1 MSYRVRIDAY
11 QGPFDLL
18 LSLVSRQKI
27 DIGAI
32 SIADITDQY
41 LEEIEHMK
49 DLDLDIASDF
59 LVVAA
64 TLLQIKAS
72 SLLPKESM
80 EIIEL
85 DDELAN
91 LTPEQ
96 TRDILV
102 ERLITY
108 KKFKNAA
115 SALGIR
121 MENEARMHPRQA
133 SLEEDFIGLM
143 PDFLKSVT
151 LHNLAVICAG
161 IAAKRDVFLLE
172 AEHIAAVPISMEKH
186 VEGIYHSMQRREHCT
201 FEQLVGDKPTAE
213 LVVVTFLAILELY
226 KRGVIKIQQESAFA
240 EIKLNIVEG
249 APEITDFSVP
259 DWGMPDD
266 PSLDELDEEQQ
277 ENNDEAVQDADD
289 VMAQNESSNDVT
301 QDKLPREDEVSSELA
316 DTTSHGTQIDKQEV
330 EEGEE

>member
-18 LSLVSRQKI
+18 LTLVSRQKI

-41 LEEIEHMK
+41 LAEVERMK

-72 SLLPKESM
+72 SLLPKDGIEQ
-80 EIIEL
+80 IEL
-85 DDELAN
+85 DDEFAD

-102 ERLITY
+102 ERLVVY
-108 KKFKNAA
+108 KQFKNAA
-115 SALGIR
+115 AALGMR
-121 MENEARMHPRQA
+121 MENEAKMHPRQA
-133 SLEEDFIGLM
+133 SLEERFLGLM
-143 PDFLKSVT
+143 PDYLKGTT
-151 LHNLAVICAG
+151 LHGLAVICAD
-161 IAAKRDVFLLE
+161 IAARRDTFLLE

-186 VEGIYHSMQRREHCT
+186 VEGIYRSMRRRESCT
-201 FEQLVGDKPTAE
+201 FSQLVGDAPTPE

-226 KRGVIKIQQESAFA
+226 KRGVIRICQDAAFA
-240 EIKLNIVEG
+240 EIQLDIDAD

-259 DWGMPDD
+259 DWGMPED
-266 PSLDELDEEQQ
+266 PSLEQLDGE
-277 ENNDEAVQDADD
+277 DVQDAP
-289 VMAQNESSNDVT
+289 NEDM
-301 QDKLPREDEVSSELA
+301 QD
-316 DTTSHGTQIDKQEV
+316 
-330 EEGEE
+330 EE

>member
-18 LSLVSRQKI
+18 LTLVSRQKI

-41 LEEIEHMK
+41 LAEVERMK

-72 SLLPKESM
+72 SLLPKDGIEQ
-80 EIIEL
+80 IEL
-85 DDELAN
+85 DDEFAD

-102 ERLITY
+102 ERLVVY
-108 KKFKNAA
+108 KQFKNAA
-115 SALGIR
+115 AALGMR
-121 MENEARMHPRQA
+121 MENEAKMHPRQA
-133 SLEEDFIGLM
+133 SLEEQFLGLM
-143 PDFLKSVT
+143 PDYLKGTT
-151 LHNLAVICAG
+151 LHGLAVICAD
-161 IAAKRDVFLLE
+161 IAARRDTFLLE

-186 VEGIYHSMQRREHCT
+186 VEGIYRSMRRRESCT
-201 FEQLVGDKPTAE
+201 FSQLVGDTPTPE

-226 KRGVIKIQQESAFA
+226 KRGVIRICQDAAFA
-240 EIKLNIVEG
+240 EIQLDIDAD

-259 DWGMPDD
+259 DWGMPED
-266 PSLDELDEEQQ
+266 PSLEQLDDED
-277 ENNDEAVQDADD
+277 VQDAP
-289 VMAQNESSNDVT
+289 NEDM
-301 QDKLPREDEVSSELA
+301 QD
-316 DTTSHGTQIDKQEV
+316 
-330 EEGEE
+330 EE

>member
-18 LSLVSRQKI
+18 LTLVSRQKI

-41 LEEIEHMK
+41 LAEVERMK

-72 SLLPKESM
+72 SLLPKDGIEQ
-80 EIIEL
+80 IEL
-85 DDELAN
+85 DDEFAD

-102 ERLITY
+102 ERLVVY
-108 KKFKNAA
+108 KQFKNAA
-115 SALGIR
+115 AALGMR
-121 MENEARMHPRQA
+121 MENEAKMHPRQA
-133 SLEEDFIGLM
+133 SLEEQFLGLM
-143 PDFLKSVT
+143 PDYLKGTT
-151 LHNLAVICAG
+151 LHGLAVICAD
-161 IAAKRDVFLLE
+161 IAARRDTFLLE

-186 VEGIYHSMQRREHCT
+186 VEGIYRSMRRRESCT
-201 FEQLVGDKPTAE
+201 FSQLVGDAPTPE

-226 KRGVIKIQQESAFA
+226 KRGVIRICQDAAFA
-240 EIKLNIVEG
+240 EIQLDIDAD

-259 DWGMPDD
+259 DWGMPED
-266 PSLDELDEEQQ
+266 PSLEQLDDEGARDASDEDAQDEE
-277 ENNDEAVQDADD
+277 
-289 VMAQNESSNDVT
+289 
-301 QDKLPREDEVSSELA
+301 
-316 DTTSHGTQIDKQEV
+316 
-330 EEGEE
+330 

>member
-18 LSLVSRQKI
+18 LTLVSRQKI

-41 LEEIEHMK
+41 LAEVERMK

-72 SLLPKESM
+72 SLLPKDGIEQ
-80 EIIEL
+80 IEL
-85 DDELAN
+85 DDEFAD

-102 ERLITY
+102 ERLVVY
-108 KKFKNAA
+108 KQFKNAA
-115 SALGIR
+115 AALGMR
-121 MENEARMHPRQA
+121 MENEAKMHPRQA
-133 SLEEDFIGLM
+133 SLEEQYLGLM
-143 PDFLKSVT
+143 PDYLKGTT
-151 LHNLAVICAG
+151 LHGLAVICAD
-161 IAAKRDVFLLE
+161 IAARRDTFLLE

-186 VEGIYHSMQRREHCT
+186 VEGIYRSMRRRESCT
-201 FEQLVGDKPTAE
+201 FSQLVGDAPTPE

-226 KRGVIKIQQESAFA
+226 KRGVIRICQDAAFA
-240 EIKLNIVEG
+240 EIQLDIDAD

-259 DWGMPDD
+259 DWGMPED
-266 PSLDELDEEQQ
+266 PSLEQLDDEGARDASDEDTQDEE
-277 ENNDEAVQDADD
+277 
-289 VMAQNESSNDVT
+289 
-301 QDKLPREDEVSSELA
+301 
-316 DTTSHGTQIDKQEV
+316 
-330 EEGEE
+330 

>member
-18 LSLVSRQKI
+18 LTLVSRQKI

-41 LEEIEHMK
+41 LAEVERMK

-72 SLLPKESM
+72 SLLPKDGIEQ
-80 EIIEL
+80 IEL
-85 DDELAN
+85 DDEFAD
-91 LTPEQ
+91 LTPDQ

-102 ERLITY
+102 ERLVVY
-108 KKFKNAA
+108 KQFKNAA
-115 SALGIR
+115 AALGMR
-121 MENEARMHPRQA
+121 MENEAKMHPRQA
-133 SLEEDFIGLM
+133 SLEEQFLGLM
-143 PDFLKSVT
+143 PDYLKGTT
-151 LHNLAVICAG
+151 LHGLAVICAD
-161 IAAKRDVFLLE
+161 IAARRDTFLLE

-186 VEGIYHSMQRREHCT
+186 VEGIYRSMRRRESCT
-201 FEQLVGDKPTAE
+201 FSQLVGDAPTPE

-226 KRGVIKIQQESAFA
+226 KRGVIRICQDAAFA
-240 EIKLNIVEG
+240 EIQLDIDAD

-259 DWGMPDD
+259 DWGMPED
-266 PSLDELDEEQQ
+266 PSLEQLDDEGARDASDEDTQDEE
-277 ENNDEAVQDADD
+277 
-289 VMAQNESSNDVT
+289 
-301 QDKLPREDEVSSELA
+301 
-316 DTTSHGTQIDKQEV
+316 
-330 EEGEE
+330 

>member
-1 MSYRVRIDAY
+1 MHIRDHLTCCSRSSRV
-11 QGPFDLL
+11 
-18 LSLVSRQKI
+18 QKI

-41 LEEIEHMK
+41 LAEVERMK

-72 SLLPKESM
+72 SLLPKEVV
-80 EIIEL
+80 EPIEL

-102 ERLITY
+102 ERLVVYKQFRTSRRPWVRGWRTRRRCIRVLSAPTSASWVSCPITSRMSPCMGWPS
-108 KKFKNAA
+108 
-115 SALGIR
+115 SAPTSR
-121 MENEARMHPRQA
+121 
-133 SLEEDFIGLM
+133 
-143 PDFLKSVT
+143 
-151 LHNLAVICAG
+151 
-161 IAAKRDVFLLE
+161 RDVTPFCSRPSTSPPCPFRWS
-172 AEHIAAVPISMEKH
+172 AMSRGFTAQCGVVRAAPSN
-186 VEGIYHSMQRREHCT
+186 R
-201 FEQLVGDKPTAE
+201 LVGPAPAPE

-226 KRGVIKIQQESAFA
+226 KRGVIKIFQDVAFD
-240 EIKLNIVEG
+240 EIQLDIEPD

-266 PSLDELDEEQQ
+266 PSLEQFDEDDAGET
-277 ENNDEAVQDADD
+277 DDGIEASGPEAFSQA
-289 VMAQNESSNDVT
+289 ASS
-301 QDKLPREDEVSSELA
+301 
-316 DTTSHGTQIDKQEV
+316 TSH
-330 EEGEE
+330 EE

>member
-18 LSLVSRQKI
+18 LTLVSRQKI

-41 LEEIEHMK
+41 LAEVERMK

-72 SLLPKESM
+72 SLLPKDGIEQ
-80 EIIEL
+80 IEL
-85 DDELAN
+85 DDEFAD

-102 ERLITY
+102 ERLVVY
-108 KKFKNAA
+108 KQFKNAA
-115 SALGIR
+115 AALGMR
-121 MENEARMHPRQA
+121 MENEAKMHPRQA
-133 SLEEDFIGLM
+133 SLEEQFLGLM
-143 PDFLKSVT
+143 PDYLKGTT
-151 LHNLAVICAG
+151 LHGLAVICAD
-161 IAAKRDVFLLE
+161 IAARRDTFLLE

-186 VEGIYHSMQRREHCT
+186 VEGIYRSMRRRESCT
-201 FEQLVGDKPTAE
+201 FSQLVGDALTPE

-226 KRGVIKIQQESAFA
+226 KRGVIRICQDAAFA
-240 EIKLNIVEG
+240 EIQLDIDAD

-259 DWGMPDD
+259 DWGMPED
-266 PSLDELDEEQQ
+266 PSLEQLDDEGARDASDEDTQDEE
-277 ENNDEAVQDADD
+277 
-289 VMAQNESSNDVT
+289 
-301 QDKLPREDEVSSELA
+301 
-316 DTTSHGTQIDKQEV
+316 
-330 EEGEE
+330 

>member
-18 LSLVSRQKI
+18 LTLVSRQKI

-41 LEEIEHMK
+41 LAEVERMK

-72 SLLPKESM
+72 SLLPKDG
-80 EIIEL
+80 IEQIKL
-85 DDELAN
+85 DDEFAD

-102 ERLITY
+102 ERLVVY
-108 KKFKNAA
+108 KQFKNAA
-115 SALGIR
+115 AALGMR
-121 MENEARMHPRQA
+121 MENEAKMHPRQA
-133 SLEEDFIGLM
+133 SLEEQFLGLM
-143 PDFLKSVT
+143 PDYLKGTT
-151 LHNLAVICAG
+151 LHGLAVICAD
-161 IAAKRDVFLLE
+161 IAARRDTFLLE

-186 VEGIYHSMQRREHCT
+186 VEGIYRSMRRRESCT
-201 FEQLVGDKPTAE
+201 FSQLVGDAPTPE

-226 KRGVIKIQQESAFA
+226 KRGVIRICQDAAFA
-240 EIKLNIVEG
+240 EIQLDIDAD

-259 DWGMPDD
+259 DWGMPED
-266 PSLDELDEEQQ
+266 PSLEQLDDGGARDASDEDTQDEE
-277 ENNDEAVQDADD
+277 
-289 VMAQNESSNDVT
+289 
-301 QDKLPREDEVSSELA
+301 
-316 DTTSHGTQIDKQEV
+316 
-330 EEGEE
+330 

>member
-18 LSLVSRQKI
+18 LTLVSRQKI

-41 LEEIEHMK
+41 LAEVERMK

-72 SLLPKESM
+72 SLLPKDGIEQ
-80 EIIEL
+80 IEL
-85 DDELAN
+85 DDEFAD

-102 ERLITY
+102 ERLVVY
-108 KKFKNAA
+108 KQFKNAA
-115 SALGIR
+115 AALGMR
-121 MENEARMHPRQA
+121 MENEAKMHPRQA
-133 SLEEDFIGLM
+133 SLEEQFLGLM
-143 PDFLKSVT
+143 PDYLKGTT
-151 LHNLAVICAG
+151 LHGLAVICAD
-161 IAAKRDVFLLE
+161 IAARRDTFLLE

-186 VEGIYHSMQRREHCT
+186 VEGIYRSMRRRESCT
-201 FEQLVGDKPTAE
+201 FSQLVGDAPTPE

-226 KRGVIKIQQESAFA
+226 KRGVIRICQDAAFA
-240 EIKLNIVEG
+240 EIQLDIDAD
-249 APEITDFSVP
+249 APEITDFS
-259 DWGMPDD
+259 GARLGHAGR
-266 PSLDELDEEQQ
+266 SI
-277 ENNDEAVQDADD
+277 ARA
-289 VMAQNESSNDVT
+289 A
-301 QDKLPREDEVSSELA
+301 
-316 DTTSHGTQIDKQEV
+316 
-330 EEGEE
+330 

>member
-18 LSLVSRQKI
+18 LTLVSRQKI

-41 LEEIEHMK
+41 LAEVERMK

-72 SLLPKESM
+72 SLLPKDGIEQ
-80 EIIEL
+80 IEL
-85 DDELAN
+85 DDEFAD

-102 ERLITY
+102 ERLVVY
-108 KKFKNAA
+108 KQFKNAA
-115 SALGIR
+115 AALGMR
-121 MENEARMHPRQA
+121 MENEAKMHPRQA
-133 SLEEDFIGLM
+133 SLEEQFLGLM
-143 PDFLKSVT
+143 PDYLKGTT
-151 LHNLAVICAG
+151 LHGLAVICAD
-161 IAAKRDVFLLE
+161 IAARRDTFLLE

-186 VEGIYHSMQRREHCT
+186 VEGIYRSMRRRESCT
-201 FEQLVGDKPTAE
+201 FSQLVGDAPTPE

-226 KRGVIKIQQESAFA
+226 KRGVIRICQDAAFA
-240 EIKLNIVEG
+240 EIQLDIDAD

-259 DWGMPDD
+259 DWGMPED
-266 PSLDELDEEQQ
+266 PSLEQLDDED
-277 ENNDEAVQDADD
+277 VQDAP
-289 VMAQNESSNDVT
+289 NEDM
-301 QDKLPREDEVSSELA
+301 QD
-316 DTTSHGTQIDKQEV
+316 
-330 EEGEE
+330 EE

>member
-18 LSLVSRQKI
+18 LTLVSRQKI

-41 LEEIEHMK
+41 LAEVERMK

-72 SLLPKESM
+72 SLLPKDGIEQ
-80 EIIEL
+80 IEL
-85 DDELAN
+85 DDEFAD

-102 ERLITY
+102 ERLVVY
-108 KKFKNAA
+108 KQFKNAA
-115 SALGIR
+115 AALGMR
-121 MENEARMHPRQA
+121 MENEAKMHPRQA
-133 SLEEDFIGLM
+133 SLEEQFLGLM
-143 PDFLKSVT
+143 PDYLKGTT
-151 LHNLAVICAG
+151 LHGLAVICAG
-161 IAAKRDVFLLE
+161 IAARRDTFLLE

-186 VEGIYHSMQRREHCT
+186 VEGIYRSMRRRESCT
-201 FEQLVGDKPTAE
+201 FSQLVGDAPTPE

-226 KRGVIKIQQESAFA
+226 KRGVIRICQDAAFA
-240 EIKLNIVEG
+240 EIQLDIDAD

-259 DWGMPDD
+259 DWGMPED
-266 PSLDELDEEQQ
+266 PSLEQLDDEDARDASDEDTQDEE
-277 ENNDEAVQDADD
+277 
-289 VMAQNESSNDVT
+289 
-301 QDKLPREDEVSSELA
+301 
-316 DTTSHGTQIDKQEV
+316 
-330 EEGEE
+330 

>member
-18 LSLVSRQKI
+18 LTLVSRQKI

-41 LEEIEHMK
+41 LAEVERMK

-72 SLLPKESM
+72 SLLPKDGIEQ
-80 EIIEL
+80 IEL
-85 DDELAN
+85 DDEFAD

-102 ERLITY
+102 ERLVVY
-108 KKFKNAA
+108 KQFKNAA
-115 SALGIR
+115 NALGMR
-121 MENEARMHPRQA
+121 MENEAKMHPRQA
-133 SLEEDFIGLM
+133 SLEEQFLGLM
-143 PDFLKSVT
+143 PDFLKGIT
-151 LHNLAVICAG
+151 LHGLAVICAD
-161 IAAKRDVFLLE
+161 IAARRDTFLLE

-186 VEGIYHSMQRREHCT
+186 VEGIYRSMRRRTSCT
-201 FEQLVGDKPTAE
+201 FEQLVGAAPTPE
-213 LVVVTFLAILELY
+213 LIVVTFLAILELY
-226 KRGVIKIQQESAFA
+226 KRGVIRICQDAAFDEIQLDIEAD
-240 EIKLNIVEG
+240 

-266 PSLDELDEEQQ
+266 PSLEQLD
-277 ENNDEAVQDADD
+277 A
-289 VMAQNESSNDVT
+289 
-301 QDKLPREDEVSSELA
+301 
-316 DTTSHGTQIDKQEV
+316 G
-330 EEGEE
+330 EEGETNDDDGKDEPVAKARDEE

>member
-1 MSYRVRIDAY
+1 MNGSTSVSYRVRIDAY

-41 LEEIEHMK
+41 LAEVERMK

-72 SLLPKESM
+72 SLLPKEVV
-80 EIIEL
+80 EPIEL

-102 ERLITY
+102 ERLVVY
-108 KKFKNAA
+108 KQFKNVAA
-115 SALGIR
+115 ALGAR
-121 MENEARMHPRQA
+121 MENEAKMHPR
-133 SLEEDFIGLM
+133 LVGPDERFLGLM
-143 PDFLKSVT
+143 PDYLKDVT
-151 LHNLAVICAG
+151 LHGLAVICAD
-161 IAAKRDVFLLE
+161 IAARRDTFLLE
-172 AEHIAAVPISMEKH
+172 AEHIAAVPISMERH
-186 VEGIYHSMQRREHCT
+186 VEGIYRSMRRCESCT
-201 FEQLVGDKPTAE
+201 FEQLVGPAPTPE

-226 KRGVIKIQQESAFA
+226 KRGVIKIFQDVAFD
-240 EIKLNIVEG
+240 EIQLDIEPD

-266 PSLDELDEEQQ
+266 PSLEQFDEDDAGET
-277 ENNDEAVQDADD
+277 DDGIEASGPEAFSQA
-289 VMAQNESSNDVT
+289 ASS
-301 QDKLPREDEVSSELA
+301 
-316 DTTSHGTQIDKQEV
+316 TSH
-330 EEGEE
+330 EE

>member
-18 LSLVSRQKI
+18 LTLVSRQKI

-41 LEEIEHMK
+41 LAEVERMK

-72 SLLPKESM
+72 SLLPKDGIEQ
-80 EIIEL
+80 IEL
-85 DDELAN
+85 DDEFAD

-102 ERLITY
+102 ERLVVY
-108 KKFKNAA
+108 KQFKNAA
-115 SALGIR
+115 AALGMR
-121 MENEARMHPRQA
+121 MENEAKMHPRQA
-133 SLEEDFIGLM
+133 SLEEQFLGLM
-143 PDFLKSVT
+143 PDYLKGTT
-151 LHNLAVICAG
+151 LHGLAVICAD
-161 IAAKRDVFLLE
+161 IAARRDTFLLE

-186 VEGIYHSMQRREHCT
+186 VEGIYRSMRRRESCT
-201 FEQLVGDKPTAE
+201 FSQLVGDAPTPE

-226 KRGVIKIQQESAFA
+226 KRGVIRICQDAAFA
-240 EIKLNIVEG
+240 EIQLDIDAD

-259 DWGMPDD
+259 DWGMPED
-266 PSLDELDEEQQ
+266 PSLEQLDGEDARDASDEDMQDEE
-277 ENNDEAVQDADD
+277 
-289 VMAQNESSNDVT
+289 
-301 QDKLPREDEVSSELA
+301 
-316 DTTSHGTQIDKQEV
+316 
-330 EEGEE
+330 